1 MKPIKILDTSTINK
15 IAAGEVV
22 ERPASV
28 VKELLENSIDAGASA
43 ITIEI
48 NDGGISKIRVT
59 DNGSGIEGDQ
69 VALAFMNHATSKIQN
84 VEDIFSIN
92 SLGFRGEALASIAS
106 ISQLEIITKTYYSI
120 MGKRMEVEAGEIK
133 QDEDIGCPNGTTII
147 VKNLFFNTP
156 ARHKFLK
163 KPSTETS
170 YISDIVNKI
179 SLANPNIS
187 FKFISNGKTLLST
200 SGDNKLLN
208 VILGVYGKEFVSKL
222 IDVNFS
228 KYDYKL
234 NGLIGKPELSRA
246 SRSNQN
252 IFINKRFVKNDLIKE
267 AVEDAYK
274 TRIMAG
280 KFPVYTLNLE
290 ISPNK
295 YDVNVHPAKL
305 EVRFDKEDEIYDL
318 VYIGVCETLKGQD
331 LIPKVTTKKI
341 EKNRTYTEAKQQNLF
356 EPLKAENNNLNILN
370 TTNEIKQE
378 DNIILKEE
386 TISFDKN
393 ITSIKP
399 NINLNNTIPNKVTE
413 IIKDRATREEYI
425 KPLINYK
432 IVGRIFG
439 TYWILEQNN
448 SVFLIDQHAAHERI
462 LYEKFINLYKSKN
475 FSSQMLLQPI
485 VIKLTPKETQILID
499 NFELFD
505 TIGFQI
511 EKFGDNDYIIRAVPV
526 IFDSPENITFFNDIL
541 DELGTR
547 ASSFPLEIKFDKIAS
562 ISCKAAVKANN
573 KMSDTEAKK
582 LIDDLMS
589 LENPFNCPHGR
600 PTIIEINKHEI
611 EKKFKRVL

>member
-59 DNGSGIEGDQ
+59 DNGSGIESDQ

-84 VEDIFSIN
+84 VEDIFSIS

-106 ISQLEIITKTYYSI
+106 VSQLEIITKTYYSI

-133 QDEDIGCPNGTTII
+133 QDENIGCPNGTTII

-163 KPSTETS
+163 KPATETS

-208 VILGVYGKEFVSKL
+208 VIIGVYGKEFVSKL
-222 IDVNFS
+222 VDIDFN

-234 NGLIGKPELSRA
+234 SGLIGKPELSRA

-274 TRIMAG
+274 TRIMTG

-290 ISPNK
+290 IPPNK

-305 EVRFDKEDEIYDL
+305 EVRFDSENEIYDL
-318 VYIGVCETLKGQD
+318 VYIGVCETLKSQD
-331 LIPKVTTKKI
+331 LVPKVTSKKVS
-341 EKNRTYTEAKQQNLF
+341 KNKVYIEAKQQNLF
-356 EPLKAENNNLNILN
+356 EPLETENSNLNMLN
-370 TTNEIKQE
+370 TTNKIKQE
-378 DNIILKEE
+378 NDFILKEE
-386 TISFDKN
+386 TIPFAKETK
-393 ITSIKP
+393 TS
-399 NINLNNTIPNKVTE
+399 NINLNTNTLNKVTE
-413 IIKDRATREEYI
+413 IIKDKAIEKKDT
-425 KPLINYK
+425 KVLINYK
-432 IVGRIFG
+432 IIGRVFG
-439 TYWILEQNN
+439 TYWILEQND

-462 LYEKFINLYKSKN
+462 LYERFINLYNSKN

-485 VIKLTPKETQILID
+485 VTKLTPKETQILVD
-499 NFELFD
+499 NLKLFD
-505 TIGFQI
+505 TIGFKI
-511 EKFGDNDYIIRAVPV
+511 EKFGDKDYIIRAVPV
-526 IFDSPENITFFNDIL
+526 IFDNPENVTFFNDIL
-541 DELGTR
+541 DELE
-547 ASSFPLEIKFDKIAS
+547 AKVSNSPLEIKFDKIAS
-562 ISCKAAVKANN
+562 ISCKAAVKANT
-573 KMSDTEAKK
+573 KLSDIEAKK
-582 LIDDLMS
+582 LIDDLMN
-589 LENPFNCPHGR
+589 LKNPFSCPHGR
-600 PTIIEINKHEI
+600 PTIIEISKYEI
-611 EKKFKRVL
+611 EKKFKRIL